1 MPWLSVSSLC
11 SLDLNF
17 FFLSFKKIRWSS
29 SSSMSWRSFS
39 SLCSPR
45 WRKDWPLCT
54 SLWPRSPFYR
64 SPLCGLS
71 CVVSVCVHTH
81 MCMCLYTHFRHS
93 PGRFCYVCV
102 WSVWVGVGV
111 ICVLSVCECIH
122 TYRCVCVC
130 THTYARHSAGFHVCH
145 GTAKNKTCKK
155 KTCLRW
161 PNPLILIILNSKP

>member
-1 MPWLSVSSLC
+1 MTQLFQLVFPSLKEGLAPVYIIVATFAILQVSLV
-11 SLDLNF
+11 
-17 FFLSFKKIRWSS
+17 W
-29 SSSMSWRSFS
+29 
-39 SLCSPR
+39 
-45 WRKDWPLCT
+45 
-54 SLWPRSPFYR
+54 
-64 SPLCGLS
+64 SPLCGL
-71 CVVSVCVHTH
+71 CVCVHTH